1 MGQGGSES
9 SLGSRY
15 TLLEEIGGGGMG
27 TVWRA
32 RERDTGEVVAVKLL
46 RDGLAGDP
54 DLVLRFVQERNVMR
68 ALRHPSI
75 VTVRD
80 FVVEGDRLALV
91 MDLVEGGDLRDL
103 LRRRG
108 TLPAGEAARLLAQVA
123 AALAAAHAAGVAHR
137 DVKPGNVLIEA
148 GTGLARLTD
157 FGVARIVHGPG
168 LTQTSSIIGTPAY
181 LAPEVAGGDAATP
194 AVDVYALGLILYELL
209 AGRPPF
215 VGEHPMAL
223 LRQHASSMPR
233 RLPGMP
239 DVLWQVIAACVA
251 KEPGARPE
259 AAAVARALTDAAPSL
274 AAHPALPPI
283 PRTDSPSTTSEPLR
297 PLPSE
302 RLHPLPSGPLHPLPS
317 EPLHPLPSE
326 PLHPLP
332 SEPLHPLSS
341 APEPLAGFPTPETL
355 PPLLSP
361 SSGPSASGVPA
372 PPGLPHSPGSSETT
386 GVSGLAGQTGP
397 QGATGVSGPSGP
409 HGATDL
415 SGTPVPTGPHG
426 ATGMSAPLGPT
437 GPHGAT
443 GMPGPSGLHGASGMS
458 GPSGP
463 HGATGMS
470 APSGSAGLRGAA
482 GPSGAA
488 GASEP
493 AGASAAPG
501 AGPGS
506 SGEVTSVSR
515 RRRGRRP
522 LVVVAATVAA
532 LALTGV
538 AVAVVAPWREPDP
551 KGMADALA
559 ALGSVPPPATTT
571 AITPEN
577 GSMRA
582 LKTPTAPVR
591 TPRTT
596 TPAAPAERPTT
607 DPPTKAV
614 RTPRP
619 VHSPPVSEDPAED
632 AEPPSRPDT
641 SPRWQCR
648 SWGRAADGVE
658 MSPCV
663 ALVDGVFHLQGR
675 VRGANAAGSDI
686 HVQLYDTDADVN
698 VSEPFICTGVSPT
711 DGGGVATCG
720 PFQVKA
726 SPGGAKLDVRQR
738 WRRTGTSTFG
748 GGLESPWVLW

>member
-1 MGQGGSES
+1 MGQDGSES

-15 TLLEEIGGGGMG
+15 TLLDEIGAGGMG

-32 RERDTGEVVAVKLL
+32 RERDTGDVVAVKLL

-68 ALRHPSI
+68 ALRHPGI

-91 MDLVEGGDLRDL
+91 MDLVEGGDLRGL

-108 TLPAGEAARLLAQVA
+108 TLPPSEAARLLAQVA

-148 GTGLARLTD
+148 GTGPARLTD

-168 LTQTSSIIGTPAY
+168 LTQTSSVIGTPAY

-239 DVLWQVIAACVA
+239 DALWQVIAACVA

-259 AAAVARALTDAAPSL
+259 AAAVARALAEAAPSL

-283 PRTDSPSTTSEPLR
+283 PRTDSPSTTSEPLP
-297 PLPSE
+297 PLPSPTDP
-302 RLHPLPSGPLHPLPS
+302 HAVS
-317 EPLHPLPSE
+317 
-326 PLHPLP
+326 
-332 SEPLHPLSS
+332 
-341 APEPLAGFPTPETL
+341 PTPGPL

-361 SSGPSASGVPA
+361 SSVPSASGVPG
-372 PPGLPHSPGSSETT
+372 PPHSSGSSDATA
-386 GVSGLAGQTGP
+386 VSG
-397 QGATGVSGPSGP
+397 
-409 HGATDL
+409 
-415 SGTPVPTGPHG
+415 
-426 ATGMSAPLGPT
+426 
-437 GPHGAT
+437 
-443 GMPGPSGLHGASGMS
+443 
-458 GPSGP
+458 
-463 HGATGMS
+463 
-470 APSGSAGLRGAA
+470 
-482 GPSGAA
+482 
-488 GASEP
+488 
-493 AGASAAPG
+493 
-501 AGPGS
+501 
-506 SGEVTSVSR
+506 R
-515 RRRGRRP
+515 RARRP
-522 LVVVAATVAA
+522 LVVVVATVVA
-532 LALTGV
+532 LALAGV

-559 ALGSVPPPATTT
+559 AVGSVTPPATT

-582 LKTPTAPVR
+582 LKTPTAPVH

-596 TPAAPAERPTT
+596 SPATAPARRPTT

-614 RTPRP
+614 RTPRQ
-619 VHSPPVSEDPAED
+619 VHSPSVTEEPVEKAETPRPPA
-632 AEPPSRPDT
+632 T

-686 HVQLYDTDADVN
+686 HVQLYDTDADTN
-698 VSEPFICTGVSPT
+698 VSDPFICADVSPAGA
-711 DGGGVATCG
+711 DGVATCG
-720 PFQVKA
+720 PFQVRA
-726 SPGGAKLDVRQR
+726 AQGGAKLDVRQR
-738 WRRTGTSTFG
+738 WRRTGTGTFG

>member
-1 MGQGGSES
+1 MGQDRPES

-15 TLLEEIGGGGMG
+15 TLLDEIGAGGMG

-32 RERDTGEVVAVKLL
+32 RERDTGDVVAVKLL

-68 ALRHPSI
+68 ALRHPGI

-80 FVVEGDRLALV
+80 FVIEGDRLALV

-108 TLPAGEAARLLAQVA
+108 TLPPGEAARLLAQVA

-148 GTGLARLTD
+148 GTGTARLTD

-181 LAPEVAGGDAATP
+181 LAPEVAGGDSATP

-259 AAAVARALTDAAPSL
+259 AAAVARALAEAAPSL

-283 PRTDSPSTTSEPLR
+283 PRTDSPSTTSEPL
-297 PLPSE
+297 
-302 RLHPLPSGPLHPLPS
+302 HPLP
-317 EPLHPLPSE
+317 
-326 PLHPLP
+326 
-332 SEPLHPLSS
+332 S
-341 APEPLAGFPTPETL
+341 APEPLSASPTPEPL
-355 PPLLSP
+355 PPLLATSPTPEPLPPLLAP
-361 SSGPSASGVPA
+361 SSGPSASGVPG
-372 PPGLPHSPGSSETT
+372 PPGLPHSPGSSGAM
-386 GVSGLAGQTGP
+386 GVSGPAGPSGP
-397 QGATGVSGPSGP
+397 QGAACVPGSSG
-409 HGATDL
+409 L
-415 SGTPVPTGPHG
+415 TGPHG
-426 ATGMSAPLGPT
+426 GTGTSAPSGPT
-437 GPHGAT
+437 GPQ
-443 GMPGPSGLHGASGMS
+443 
-458 GPSGP
+458 
-463 HGATGMS
+463 
-470 APSGSAGLRGAA
+470 RAA

-488 GASEP
+488 GL
-493 AGASAAPG
+493 AGGSGLAGSPAAPG
-501 AGPGS
+501 VG
-506 SGEVTSVSR
+506 GEVTGVSG

-551 KGMADALA
+551 KGMADALSA
-559 ALGSVPPPATTT
+559 FGSVPPPATTT
-571 AITPEN
+571 AVTPDN

-582 LKTPTAPVR
+582 LKTPAAPVR

-596 TPAAPAERPTT
+596 TPATPAQRPTT
-607 DPPTKAV
+607 EPPTKSV

-619 VHSPPVSEDPAED
+619 VHSPPVTEDPVED

-641 SPRWQCR
+641 SPQWKCR
-648 SWGRAADGVE
+648 SWGRTADGVE

-663 ALVDGVFHLQGR
+663 ALVDGVFQLQGR

-686 HVQLYDTDADVN
+686 HVQLYDTDAETN
-698 VSEPFICTGVSPT
+698 ASEPFICTDVSPAT
-711 DGGGVATCG
+711 AGGVATCG

-726 SPGGAKLDVRQR
+726 QSGGAKLDVRQR